1 LEFNHGYNL
10 FVKECTL
17 LTASKTVSGNP
28 IDRLLRSYL
37 SMSTGDSKPSS
48 ENKKEMEATS
58 GRVENGF
65 PSDAE
70 LLVGARAGDSWAF
83 RAIVHR
89 YQRLL
94 YSIAYRLLGDHGEAD
109 DAVQQV
115 FIRFFEKTG
124 RLRRARALKTY
135 LARSTTNE
143 CIDRLRRLKR
153 RQTVS
158 LEGLGAAE
166 TLPLEDAQTPQ
177 ESIRRKELAALIQ
190 WALAQLSA
198 KQRKVVVLSFTEG
211 LSYAEIAEVLGC
223 EEVTVRTH
231 LHRARKKLQKLLGPR
246 LGDLEAGFGRE
257 KK

>member
-1 LEFNHGYNL
+1 MLA
-10 FVKECTL
+10 VPK
-17 LTASKTVSGNP
+17 TASGHS

-37 SMSTGDSKPSS
+37 SMSTEDSRPSS

-58 GRVENGF
+58 RRVENGF
-65 PSDAE
+65 PSDAD
-70 LLVGARAGDSWAF
+70 LLAGARAGDSRAY
-83 RAIVHR
+83 RAIVQR

-115 FIRFFEKTG
+115 FIRFFEKAG
-124 RLRRARALKTY
+124 RLRRAEALKTY

-153 RQTVS
+153 RQTIS
-158 LEGLGAAE
+158 LEGLGVAE
-166 TLPLEDAQTPQ
+166 TLALEDAQTPQ
-177 ESIRRKELAALIQ
+177 ESIKRKELAALIQ
-190 WALAQLSA
+190 WALGQLSD

-231 LHRARKKLQKLLGPR
+231 LHRARKRLQKLLGPR
-246 LGDLEAGFGRE
+246 LGDLEAGFGA

>member
-1 LEFNHGYNL
+1 MLAVPE
-10 FVKECTL
+10 
-17 LTASKTVSGNP
+17 TASGYPV
-28 IDRLLRSYL
+28 DWLLRSYL
-37 SMSTGDSKPSS
+37 PMSTEDSKHSS
-48 ENKKEMEATS
+48 ESKKEMEATPR
-58 GRVENGF
+58 RVENGF
-65 PSDAE
+65 PSDAD
-70 LLVGARAGDSWAF
+70 LLAGARAGDSRAC
-83 RAIVHR
+83 RAIVER

-115 FIRFFEKTG
+115 FIRFFEKAG
-124 RLRRARALKTY
+124 RLRRAKALKTY

-153 RQTVS
+153 RQTIS

-166 TLPLEDAQTPQ
+166 TLALEDAQTPQ
-177 ESIRRKELAALIQ
+177 ERIKRKELAALIQ
-190 WALAQLSA
+190 WALAELSA

-246 LGDLEAGFGRE
+246 LGDLEAGFGA

>member
-1 LEFNHGYNL
+1 MEFNRGYNP

-17 LTASKTVSGNP
+17 LAAPKVVSGNT
-28 IDRLLRSYL
+28 IDRLLHSYL
-37 SMSTGDSKPSS
+37 TMSTGDSKPSS
-48 ENKKEMEATS
+48 ESKKEMEATP

-70 LLVGARAGDSWAF
+70 LLAGARAGDARAC
-83 RAIVHR
+83 RAIVYR

-153 RQTVS
+153 RQTIS

-166 TLPLEDAQTPQ
+166 TLALEDAQTPQ
-177 ESIRRKELAALIQ
+177 ESIKRKEFAALIK
-190 WALAQLSA
+190 WALAQLSE

-231 LHRARKKLQKLLGPR
+231 LHRARKRLQKLLGPR
-246 LGDLEAGFGRE
+246 LGDLEAGFGA

>member
-1 LEFNHGYNL
+1 LEFNRGYNL
-10 FVKECTL
+10 GVKECTL
-17 LTASKTVSGNP
+17 IAAPKTVSGKP

-37 SMSTGDSKPSS
+37 SMSTEDSRPSS

-58 GRVENGF
+58 DRMGDGF
-65 PSDAE
+65 PSDAD
-70 LLVGARAGDSWAF
+70 LLAGARAGDSRAC
-83 RAIVHR
+83 RAIVER

-94 YSIAYRLLGDHGEAD
+94 YSIAYKLLGDHGEAD

-115 FIRFFEKTG
+115 FIRFFEKVD
-124 RLRRARALKTY
+124 RLRRAKALKTY

-153 RQTVS
+153 RQTIS

-166 TLPLEDAQTPQ
+166 TLAVEDAQTPQ
-177 ESIRRKELAALIQ
+177 ENIKRKELAALIQ
-190 WALAQLSA
+190 WALAQLSV

-231 LHRARKKLQKLLGPR
+231 LHRARARLRKLLGPR